1 MKMNF
6 ELTDNVRYGKYERNI
21 FDIAFPEGAKGD
33 VSLVL
38 MVHGGG
44 WSAGDKS
51 DYHSDIIRY
60 AQSGLV
66 SATVNY
72 RYVSDESDCFDILD
86 DITAALNKI
95 KEMGTERGIN
105 IDKMLMTGL
114 SAGGH
119 LSLLYSYSMQDKSP
133 VQPAAV
139 VSLSGPTDMSGDEA
153 VEKFVYHNQMGT
165 SEQIFELLSKF
176 LGMEVSEDTAH
187 AGKVLELAKQLS
199 PLYYVN
205 GNTVPTVICHA
216 VNDGIVP
223 FCNAVSLE
231 KALTENGVDHEIV
244 IYPTSG
250 HVLER
255 DPDCT
260 KKTEELTAQY
270 IKKYLTVFG
279 E

>member
-6 ELTDNVRYGKYERNI
+6 ELKDDVRYGTYKRNV

-51 DYHSDIIRY
+51 DYHGDIIRY
-60 AQSGLV
+60 AQGGLV
-66 SATVNY
+66 SATINY
-72 RYVSDESDCFDILD
+72 RYVSEISDCFDILD

-119 LSLLYSYSMQDKSP
+119 LSLLYSYAKCDESP

-139 VSLSGPTDMSGDEA
+139 VSLSGPTDMAGDEA
-153 VEKFVYHNQMGT
+153 VEKFVYYNQMGT
-165 SEQIFELLSKF
+165 SEQILELLSKF
-176 LGMEVSEDTAH
+176 LGMKVTENTAH
-187 AGKVLELAKQLS
+187 TEKVLELAKQLS

-244 IYPTSG
+244 VYPTSG
-250 HVLER
+250 HVLEC